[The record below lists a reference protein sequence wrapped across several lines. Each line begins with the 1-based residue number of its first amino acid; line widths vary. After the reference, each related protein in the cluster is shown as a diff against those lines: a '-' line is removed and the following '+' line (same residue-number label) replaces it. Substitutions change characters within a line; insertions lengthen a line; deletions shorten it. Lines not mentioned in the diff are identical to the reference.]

1 MELIGSV
8 LMTYTLARFNSIE
21 DFNLA
26 HRLLNKLRFWVPPSE
41 EDVQRIMKPGKAS
54 SSSSSSSNSTM
65 LSSKLARRT
74 SKDKDKD
81 KDKTN
86 DGGGESKKA
95 GEKLHMTAADRVE
108 QLELKQALVQQGMLL
123 RYRDWP
129 LLDRIVIFSCL
140 AVFMT
145 GWQEMYRFAHP
156 TVRLFKIGSLFTGI
170 AAAVALGALLD
181 LVWKRR
187 ASRTATTGAFHAAMA
202 WMTGIVAVIAASTML
217 LLPKDGGGLMT
228 MTFHL
233 ESVVQALGAR
243 CYSFCTDIVGLSP
256 TSSFLAAAGEGSKQ
270 CPILGVTRLL
280 LVVVAAVI
288 AIAHVPSALTA
299 SFAFVHQYKLPGR
312 ARGNRLVRIAVFL
325 EPLLCPLFC
334 LTFVKPFGL
343 GLLQDK
349 LASYPSSSSPPSWLL
364 SLGTETGWLHMQ
376 VWVLAFLIAL
386 RVVLVRWQL
395 QTYLEY
401 GSILALYQEL
411 HRTGPKAEDI
421 DHLGLRIIFQHRF
434 QKLPLVCLELVA
446 PLIWLGICLFLLVSK
461 CFLPPFLDGLA
472 ASVMDKDTAAAF
484 LSPASNPLG
493 GTIASILS
501 KLRNAGGEGG
511 GEGGVDWGVG
521 RDIMHVVWG
530 FEWLTA
536 SEWADA
542 VGSFVW
548 WSLSAW
554 TGLYFVCIGWR
565 MLNPQMGDR

>member
-26 HRLLNKLRFWVPPSE
+26 HRFLNKLRFWVPPSE

-54 SSSSSSSNSTM
+54 SSSSSSSNSTT

-81 KDKTN
+81 KDKTHG
-86 DGGGESKKA
+86 GGGESKKA
-95 GEKLHMTAADRVE
+95 GEKLHITAADRVE

-129 LLDRIVIFSCL
+129 QLDRIVIFSCL

-145 GWQEMYRFAHP
+145 GWQELYRFAHP

-187 ASRTATTGAFHAAMA
+187 ASRTATAGDFHTAMA
-202 WMTGIVAVIAASTML
+202 WVTGIVAVIAASTML
-217 LLPKDGGGLMT
+217 LLPKDGGGWMT

-233 ESVVQALGAR
+233 DSVLQALGKQ

-256 TSSFLAAAGEGSKQ
+256 ASSFLAAAGEGSKQ
-270 CPILGVTRLL
+270 CATLGVTRLL

-349 LASYPSSSSPPSWLL
+349 LASYPSSSPPPSWLL

-421 DHLGLRIIFQHRF
+421 DPLGLRLLFQHRF

-461 CFLPPFLDGLA
+461 CFLPPFLDWLA

-484 LSPASNPLG
+484 LSPASNSLG

-501 KLRNAGGEGG
+501 KRRSEGG
-511 GEGGVDWGVG
+511 GEGGGVGMDWGVG

-542 VGSFVW
+542 VGFFVW

-565 MLNPQMGDR
+565 MLNPQMGG